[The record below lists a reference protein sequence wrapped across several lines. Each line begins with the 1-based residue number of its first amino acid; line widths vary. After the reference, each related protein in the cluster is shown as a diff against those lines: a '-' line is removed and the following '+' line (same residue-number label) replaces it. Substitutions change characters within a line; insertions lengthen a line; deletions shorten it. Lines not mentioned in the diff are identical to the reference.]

1 MKAKGHNICDTLKVI
16 RKQIADANGINYSP
30 EECHFTGECKGTC
43 PKCEKDVR
51 VLEHEL
57 RLRQKAGKAIKVAG
71 VALGMT
77 VLSASIT
84 SCSIQKGYYNSTPS
98 LPKKVIPIRF
108 QEYTSKDSILLKEK
122 ETLSKKG
129 VLFVQGHI
137 IDESTKEP
145 IVAAF
150 ITAKLSE
157 KKTVADID
165 GNFTIE
171 VKPKDTITIKFI
183 GLQDRIIKLSEMNLE
198 KLNVITLTESGELT
212 GEIVVIK
219 KGHKHKRK

>member
-1 MKAKGHNICDTLKVI
+1 MKTKGRNICDTLKVI

-30 EECHFTGECKGTC
+30 DECHFTGECKGTC
-43 PKCEKDVR
+43 PKCEQDVR
-51 VLEHEL
+51 YLEHEL

-77 VLSASIT
+77 ALSASFT

-108 QEYTSKDSILLKEK
+108 QEYTAKDSILLKEK

-137 IDESTKEP
+137 IDENTKEP

-183 GLQDRIIKLSEMNLE
+183 GMQDRIIKLSEMNLE
-198 KLNVITLTESGELT
+198 KLNVITLKEAFGLT
-212 GEIVVIK
+212 GEVVVVK
-219 KGHKHKRK
+219 KGNKHKRK

>member
-137 IDESTKEP
+137 IDENTKEL

>member
-108 QEYTSKDSILLKEK
+108 QEYTSKDSILLKER
-122 ETLSKKG
+122 ETLNKKG

-137 IDESTKEP
+137 IDEKTKEP
-145 IVAAF
+145 ICTAF
-150 ITAKLSE
+150 ITAKLSG

>member
-1 MKAKGHNICDTLKVI
+1 MLQNSFS
-16 RKQIADANGINYSP
+16 YSLS
-30 EECHFTGECKGTC
+30 G
-43 PKCEKDVR
+43 
-51 VLEHEL
+51 
-57 RLRQKAGKAIKVAG
+57 
-71 VALGMT
+71 ALGLY
-77 VLSASIT
+77 V
-84 SCSIQKGYYNSTPS
+84 
-98 LPKKVIPIRF
+98 KV
-108 QEYTSKDSILLKEK
+108 S
-122 ETLSKKG
+122 
-129 VLFVQGHI
+129 
-137 IDESTKEP
+137 
-145 IVAAF
+145 

-219 KGHKHKRK
+219 KRHNHKRK

>member
-137 IDESTKEP
+137 IDENTKEP

-150 ITAKLSE
+150 ITTKLSE

>member
-43 PKCEKDVR
+43 PKCEKGVR

-137 IDESTKEP
+137 IDENTKGP

>member
-43 PKCEKDVR
+43 PKCEKGVR

-129 VLFVQGHI
+129 VLFVQGHF
-137 IDESTKEP
+137 IDENTKER

-150 ITAKLSE
+150 ISAKLSE